1 MCSAPPAAPPLDP
14 SSPCPTSAT
23 PALSAAASH
32 SRANLRSSS
41 CVCRRVLGRCA
52 VIIQNL
58 PSPPA
63 APDLATSLTGASSGA
78 PSSESASKMSASG
91 GSGARL
97 AAGSG
102 SKSIAR
108 MGDASASQRR
118 SLSPAL
124 RGASAA
130 PAPPPPPA
138 AAGT

>member
-14 SSPCPTSAT
+14 SSPCPTSAM

-91 GSGARL
+91 AAGGARL

-102 SKSIAR
+102 SKMSAR
-108 MGDASASQRR
+108 MGDASASLRH
-118 SLSPAL
+118 SLAPAL
-124 RGASAA
+124 RGASPA
-130 PAPPPPPA
+130 PAAPPPA
-138 AAGT
+138 AAGA